1 MEAGAGIRLVVQ
13 SASEIMGERTP
24 LIAVVGCASEARKDV
39 LKVYDADIARR
50 AAEDVGRELAKAKC
64 RLLIYSSC
72 PDFIE
77 FEVVRGYMAANSAG
91 TNLIQV
97 RYPLSVS
104 QAPFPGQTDCEQLF
118 DWRPD
123 RSNDWEVSF
132 YRSLEEVDGIILI
145 GGGDSTLIAGLVA
158 MGHRLPTFALASF
171 GGAAAKVW
179 ESLSAQRDLVSP
191 EDVSLMARP
200 KWTPE
205 TAKACVASLQGQRD
219 RLEAEA
225 QTRKLLEVRRSGIL
239 TRQAV
244 VAAILFIAAIAAVP
258 VAWGNELSYRS
269 LLFLLFLCPVLSGIS
284 GATIRM
290 IFDWRQGAT
299 PHAASSALVTA
310 ALGLVAG
317 GVSGLLFISAQLSAI
332 PQTNDAVVAKLQ
344 AAQASRLVP
353 FALAIGFVAGL
364 TLDAVFRKLTGI
376 DVVRTDV
383 VEVKKS

>member
-1 MEAGAGIRLVVQ
+1 VVV
-13 SASEIMGERTP
+13 AECAWLYNRVPNIMAERVP
-24 LIAVVGCASEARKDV
+24 LIAVVGSASDARKNELKIFNGDV
-39 LKVYDADIARR
+39 ARR
-50 AAEDVGRELAKAKC
+50 AAEDIGRELAKAKC
-64 RLLIYSSC
+64 RVLIYSSC

-77 FEVVRGYMAANSAG
+77 FDVVRGYMAANSSG
-91 TNLIQV
+91 SNLIQV
-97 RYPLSVS
+97 RYPLNLS
-104 QAPFPGQTDCEQLF
+104 QAPFPGQTECEQLF

-145 GGGDSTLIAGLVA
+145 GGGSSTLIGGLVA
-158 MGHRLPTFALASF
+158 MGHRLPTFALALF

-179 ESLSAQRDLVSP
+179 ESLSIQRDLVSP

-205 TAKACVASLQGQRD
+205 SAKACIASLEGQRN
-219 RLEAEA
+219 RLKAEA
-225 QTRKLLEVRRSGIL
+225 QTRKLLEVRQSGIL
-239 TRQAV
+239 TKQALLATALF
-244 VAAILFIAAIAAVP
+244 VAAISAVP
-258 VAWGNELSYRS
+258 VAWAGDLSYRS
-269 LLFLLFLCPVLSGIS
+269 LLFLLFLCPVLSGVS

-299 PHAASSALVTA
+299 LYATGSAWVTA
-310 ALGLVAG
+310 ALGLIAG

-332 PQTNDAVVAKLQ
+332 PQTKDAVVAQLQ

-364 TLDAVFRKLTGI
+364 TLDAVFRKLTGV